1 MKIFTKSQ
9 QKIKKILIF
18 VILVLFILIWLF
30 REDWQINSFY
40 LQILMFIVAYALGLF
55 LMLGDEKYLQ
65 KIYSEELEQKIL
77 ITRSPLFLIALPFL
91 SIFMLTSTG
100 SIAGIALILALNL
113 VVLIEIYQL
122 APQTEKFNQYFLMGV
137 EKKLAASDIKIIKII
152 CFFYFLILLFLLF
165 KY

>member
-1 MKIFTKSQ
+1 MI
-9 QKIKKILIF
+9 
-18 VILVLFILIWLF
+18 
-30 REDWQINSFY
+30 REQWQINNFY
-40 LQILMFIVAYALGLF
+40 LQILMFIFAYTLGLF

-77 ITRSPLFLIALPFL
+77 ITRSPLFLVSLPFL

-113 VVLIEIYQL
+113 VIFIEIYQL
-122 APQTEKFNQYFLMGV
+122 APRTEKFNQYFLMGV
-137 EKKLAASDIKIIKII
+137 KKKLAVSEIKIVKMVS
-152 CFFYFLILLFLLF
+152 FLYFLILLFLLF